1 MVKLEFRDKEEL
13 KAFIRL
19 LHEIV
24 LELESSAMHEQ
35 DPFKRYELRAR
46 QELMEDL
53 LPKVERKQFNQQN
66 KNSVSISKAVALVI
80 FIYRDIALDVYADML
95 RHRIVEHIHRE
106 MV

>member
-1 MVKLEFRDKEEL
+1 MVKLEFHNKEEL

-24 LELESSAMHEQ
+24 LELESAAMAES
-35 DPFKRYELRAR
+35 DGFKRYELRAR
-46 QELMEDL
+46 QELLEDM
-53 LPKVERKQFNQQN
+53 LPKVERKQHNRQVR
-66 KNSVSISKAVALVI
+66 NSVQITKAVALVI

-95 RHRIVEHIHRE
+95 KHRIVETIHKG